1 MRGRHQRYSCASGVA
16 PMRAIVFFLLVA
28 ASITANA
35 STVIFWTVGSS
46 GVRYATSAAAITGQ
60 APQLISPFVFKLSGS
75 PPLETFQIYANPSP
89 TNVYQPAGLAYKGTI
104 DCPFGNTGL
113 VCNTSCPAPK
123 VMSGGQCITPVPVDP
138 CASKAGTSSTFQ
150 KTYSSYAAYS
160 PIYETTSQGGCGMTV
175 GAMEC
180 GSSATGE
187 FSCWGTGTY
196 TGTSLAEQEGGGV
209 QDCTENC
216 TPPDPKATTN
226 DQQCTANGSGGFTCT
241 TSSSS
246 SEFAASECTVGSVG
260 GSTGYV
266 CVQPDYVPES
276 AAATKTDNTT
286 VTQNP
291 DGTTTTTVTSSTD
304 NTYCSGGGCTTTTTT
319 TTGST
324 TTDAAGNVLGK
335 TEDCTGPNCAG
346 PTDET
351 KEEEPEEFTAPSAY
365 TAPDASAAMPVLE
378 EVPTY
383 AETLASFKNRLGNAP
398 LVAGLS
404 NIAVP
409 SGGSCD
415 IGSASLFG
423 GSISFNH
430 FCEIAPS
437 ILSGLTYLFL
447 SIWAWAAIRLF
458 FTA

>member
-1 MRGRHQRYSCASGVA
+1 MRGRHLRYRCAHGVASVRIIAAILALAFSQFTYAYCYTATDGIRTFTGTNGTQQCVSLIAAKGIATTGSKGTHSSGQCYYYPASGG
-16 PMRAIVFFLLVA
+16 
-28 ASITANA
+28 SIAYTGTWSYTGTTLE
-35 STVIFWTVGSS
+35 STC
-46 GVRYATSAAAITGQ
+46 
-60 APQLISPFVFKLSGS
+60 
-75 PPLETFQIYANPSP
+75 E
-89 TNVYQPAGLAYKGTI
+89 
-104 DCPFGNTGL
+104 
-113 VCNTSCPAPK
+113 
-123 VMSGGQCITPVPVDP
+123 VPVSDP
-138 CASKAGTSSTFQ
+138 CASKSGTTSTWQ
-150 KTYSSYAAYS
+150 KVWPSADSAT
-160 PIYETTSQGGCGMTV
+160 PIYETTSNGGCGLTV
-175 GAMEC
+175 STLEC
-180 GSSATGE
+180 GASASGE
-187 FSCWGTGTY
+187 YSCWGTGTY

-209 QDCTENC
+209 ADCTQNC
-216 TPPDPKATTN
+216 TAPEPLVTTN

-246 SEFAASECTVGSVG
+246 SEFASSECTVGSVG

-266 CVQPDYVPES
+266 CVQSDYVPES
-276 AAATKTDNTT
+276 AAATKTDDTT

-304 NTYCSGGGCTTTTTT
+304 NTYCSGSGCTTTTTT
-319 TTGST
+319 NTGST

-351 KEEEPEEFTAPSAY
+351 KEEEPEEFKAPSAY

-378 EVPTY
+378 QVPTY
-383 AETLASFKNRLGNAP
+383 AETFSSFKNRVGNAP

-404 NIAVP
+404 NITVP

-415 IGSASLFG
+415 IGSANLFG

-430 FCEIAPS
+430 FCTIAPS

-447 SIWAWAAIRLF
+447 AIWAWAAIRLF

>member
-1 MRGRHQRYSCASGVA
+1 MRFFIALSLAFFAVTASANTITFWGGKNNTRHATSSAACKSYHYTYEATSTGPTTATCATPGYSIAYTVTQNTNTCPYGSTGFTCNTVA
-16 PMRAIVFFLLVA
+16 PTCEYGTFD
-28 ASITANA
+28 AN
-35 STVIFWTVGSS
+35 
-46 GVRYATSAAAITGQ
+46 
-60 APQLISPFVFKLSGS
+60 
-75 PPLETFQIYANPSP
+75 
-89 TNVYQPAGLAYKGTI
+89 TN
-104 DCPFGNTGL
+104 
-113 VCNTSCPAPK
+113 SCPAA
-123 VMSGGQCITPVPVDP
+123 PVDA
-138 CASKAGTSSTFQ
+138 CAGQAGISSTWQ

>member
-1 MRGRHQRYSCASGVA
+1 VRIFILLFALFPFISHAEQYSWNGY
-16 PMRAIVFFLLVA
+16 I
-28 ASITANA
+28 
-35 STVIFWTVGSS
+35 GSS
-46 GVRYATSAAAITGQ
+46 YKGYDFSPDAICSTMKTACYA
-60 APQLISPFVFKLSGS
+60 LISPSFPNRTIAFTYSSSNG
-75 PPLETFQIYANPSP
+75 N
-89 TNVYQPAGLAYKGTI
+89 GTQFI
-104 DCPFGNTGL
+104 CHYSLTHNTTGQ
-113 VCNTSCPAPK
+113 VTPDITSCNNQAAVANRLGDSCLAGQTYNAADGKCSAPAA
-123 VMSGGQCITPVPVDP
+123 DP
-138 CASKAGTSSTFQ
+138 CASKSGTSSTFQ
-150 KTYSSYAAYS
+150 KTYSSFAGYS

-175 GAMEC
+175 GSMEC
-180 GSSATGE
+180 GTSATGE

-216 TPPDPKATTN
+216 TPPEPKSTTN

-246 SEFAASECTVGSVG
+246 SEFASSECTVGSVG

-266 CVQPDYVPES
+266 CVQSDYVPES
-276 AAATKTDNTT
+276 AGATKTDDTT

-351 KEEEPEEFTAPSAY
+351 KEEEPEEFKAPSAY
-365 TAPDASAAMPVLE
+365 NAPDASAAMPVLE

-383 AETLASFKNRLGNAP
+383 AETFASFKNRVGNAP

-415 IGSASLFG
+415 IGSANLFG

-430 FCEIAPS
+430 FCTIAPS

-447 SIWAWAAIRLF
+447 AIWAWAAIRLF